1 MIRIIRAAV
10 QYWAVVFAFAFV
22 VGVGRTLWLAPWVG
36 AAWAV
41 VLELPLVLGASWLA
55 ARTLTRR
62 HGITSRRQ
70 ALAMGAL
77 AFALLLLAE
86 ALLARALA
94 GHPARMV
101 RRAAGSAGDLRAG
114 GAGGVC
120 GDASVPRQQVRLKPL
135 TSATE

>member
-1 MIRIIRAAV
+1 M
-10 QYWAVVFAFAFV
+10 
-22 VGVGRTLWLAPWVG
+22 
-36 AAWAV
+36 AV

-62 HGITSRRQ
+62 HGITTRHQ

-77 AFALLLLAE
+77 AFALLRLAE

-94 GHPARMV
+94 GQTL
-101 RRAAGSAGDLRAG
+101 RAWFAALRGGAGDLRAG

-120 GDASVPRQQVRLKPL
+120 GDAVLL
-135 TSATE
+135 